1 MRPPTAGHS
10 SLLGAQSHPNSALG
24 LPKLRLCVCA
34 EESQVGGDAGHINAR
49 NHSQRFETEKNHLD
63 EHKDELARQILPG
76 TAIRVSP
83 KPSKEQP
90 SPGQG
95 HRGPS
100 VAQSRLCVPGESRGG
115 GGFSRDNGKTNRGA
129 VPRLGIRVFKYHTAL
144 QECIRRAGS
153 ALGFFPSAVS
163 CCLPLA
169 IGDGETALH

>member
-1 MRPPTAGHS
+1 MLDTSMLRITHK
-10 SLLGAQSHPNSALG
+10 G
-24 LPKLRLCVCA
+24 LKLK
-34 EESQVGGDAGHINAR
+34 
-49 NHSQRFETEKNHLD
+49 KNHLD
-63 EHKDELARQILPG
+63 EHKDELTKADPARDCD
-76 TAIRVSP
+76 RVSP
-83 KPSKEQP
+83 KPSEEQP

-153 ALGFFPSAVS
+153 ALGLFPSAVS

-169 IGDGETALH
+169 IGDGETALN